1 MFLTSEYHNL
11 AHSSITKPG
20 TFVLV
25 LCMSCMRITTGANC
39 IFFFRLSFLHNLKKN
54 NFFVS
59 ATPVLTILCDPVYVG
74 SRQIVEEK
82 ERELWEKKEPCVFT

>member
-1 MFLTSEYHNL
+1 MQLVF
-11 AHSSITKPG
+11 SSLG
-20 TFVLV
+20 LV
-25 LCMSCMRITTGANC
+25 SYI
-39 IFFFRLSFLHNLKKN
+39 IFFKN

-82 ERELWEKKEPCVFT
+82 ERELWGQKEPCVFT